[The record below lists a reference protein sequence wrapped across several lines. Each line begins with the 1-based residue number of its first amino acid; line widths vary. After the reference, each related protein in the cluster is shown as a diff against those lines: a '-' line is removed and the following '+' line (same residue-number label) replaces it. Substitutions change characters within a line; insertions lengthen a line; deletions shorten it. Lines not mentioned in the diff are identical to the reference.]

1 MQNLWRFT
9 IILFGAIIAVTLFL
23 SSAAKA
29 QGTIRDAE
37 IESLMRQFSDPL
49 FTAAGLNAPDVDIY
63 IINDRSMN
71 AFVTRG
77 QKMFLH
83 TGIILQAETPNELKG
98 VIAHEAAHISG
109 GHLARSSD
117 AMSKASRPMILTMGL
132 GILAAVAGEPQ
143 AAMALIGSA
152 NQFGTLTFFTHS
164 RIQEASAD
172 QAAANFLETSGQSG
186 KGLIRFYER
195 FRFQEVMSGARRFP
209 YFRTHPLSSERIDS
223 LAIEV
228 NAARYVDALDSEQ
241 EIFAFKMIQAKI
253 IGFLDKPQRVFQQ
266 YPETDQ
272 SLPAK
277 YARAIAYYQEA
288 STKLALEK
296 IGELIEI
303 QPENPYFNE
312 LYGQVLF
319 ESGKAEQAVYYHQ
332 KSVDLAPNSPLLH
345 LNLAQS
351 LVVSNKPEDLKL
363 AKKHLDFV
371 IRYEPGNSFA
381 WYQVAVLHEK
391 AGELGLAKLA
401 TAEQAYAMHDYFRA
415 MSFAGRAK
423 QDLEPNTP
431 QWRRANDILLV
442 IAADPRIRKYMQSQR
457 KGGGH

>member
-1 MQNLWRFT
+1 MRSLWHFT
-9 IILFGAIIAVTLFL
+9 IMLFGAVIAITLFF
-23 SSAAKA
+23 SSAATA
-29 QGTIRDAE
+29 QNTIRDAE

-49 FTAAGLNAPDVDIY
+49 FTAAGLNTSSVDIY
-63 IINDRSMN
+63 IINDKTMN

-98 VIAHEAAHISG
+98 VIAHETAHISG

-117 AMSKASRPMILTMGL
+117 AISKASRPMILTMGL
-132 GILAAVAGEPQ
+132 GVLAAVAGEPQ
-143 AAMALIGSA
+143 AAMALLNSA
-152 NQFGTLTFFTHS
+152 SQFGTLTFFTHS

-186 KGLIRFYER
+186 KGLIKFYER

-209 YFRTHPLSSERIDS
+209 YFRTHPLSSDRIDS

-228 NAARYVDALDSEQ
+228 NAAKYADALDNKQ
-241 EIFAFKMIQAKI
+241 EIFALEMVKAKI
-253 IGFLDKPQRVFQQ
+253 IGFLDKPQRVFLQ
-266 YPETDQ
+266 YPQTDQ

-288 STKLALEK
+288 STKQALEK
-296 IGELIEI
+296 IAELIEL

-319 ESGKAEQAVYYHQ
+319 ESGKSKQAVYYHQ
-332 KSVDLAPNSPLLH
+332 KSVDLAPASPLLH
-345 LNLAQS
+345 LNLAQA
-351 LVVSNKPEDLKL
+351 LVATNTPENLKL
-363 AKKHLDFV
+363 AKEHLDFV

-381 WYQVAVLHEK
+381 WYQVSILHEK
-391 AGELGLAKLA
+391 AGEFGLAKLA

-415 MSFAGRAK
+415 LSFAGRAK
-423 QDLEPNTP
+423 QDLQPNTP

-442 IAADPRIRKYMQSQR
+442 IAADPQIRKYMRSSKG
-457 KGGGH
+457 KGGH